1 MWHTIHLYSTHSH
14 CRNYHHNHPRL
25 APVICSSVGRAT
37 IDEIRKSCFDF
48 RRDQRF
54 FLCLVPSQI
63 SLLGLTLSGNFM
75 GSLSTLT
82 YTVSSDPLFDTEKYT
97 DFKCSISQFP
107 KKELKIYTQA
117 RSLPED
123 FVVLPEAISLS
134 ALYGIHV
141 RKCGHKV
148 LHFDRTTLVIQAN
161 FEPPIRTSV
170 VSALEAAPAMHSSVL
185 SVTQYTVARFWCT
198 FMAQVCRL

>member
-1 MWHTIHLYSTHSH
+1 MWHTIHLYSTHLH
-14 CRNYHHNHPRL
+14 CRNYHHNHPRP
-25 APVICSSVGRAT
+25 APVFCSSVGRAT

-63 SLLGLTLSGNFM
+63 SLLGITLSGNFM

-82 YTVSSDPLFDTEKYT
+82 YIVSSDPLFDTEKYT

-107 KKELKIYTQA
+107 KKA
-117 RSLPED
+117 RWVRED

-134 ALYGIHV
+134 ALYEIHV

-161 FEPPIRTSV
+161 FRPSV
-170 VSALEAAPAMHSSVL
+170 QVLYLLWKQLQLCIHQYSA
-185 SVTQYTVARFWCT
+185 
-198 FMAQVCRL
+198 